1 MGVSRR
7 QRGEWDR
14 MLAMLRPI
22 AVAEERRSDDVVLLE
37 LGHVD
42 TGQRARAQKH
52 RGPASGRCTMVALRF
67 EASAVAVVALDAQT
81 MVKWPV
87 TAAALHGFLECRLSV

>member
-1 MGVSRR
+1 MGVSKR

-42 TGQRARAQKH
+42 TGQRARRRADKFPKK
-52 RGPASGRCTMVALRF
+52 G
-67 EASAVAVVALDAQT
+67 D
-81 MVKWPV
+81 
-87 TAAALHGFLECRLSV
+87 